1 MSDEVVSFENK
12 MANYVG
18 SKYAVFV
25 SSGSTANA
33 LLAMYL
39 KDHLS
44 KKKVIVFPSTTWI
57 TSVSR
62 FIREGFTPYFI
73 DISLKDLAMDLDKLE
88 LYLKK
93 NGGKVACVFI
103 TSLLGFSPDIDRL
116 KKIEKKYKVKIMMD
130 NCESTF
136 TTYKSKNI
144 SSYFTS
150 TTSTYFGHH
159 LQSVEGGFIF
169 TNDEREYEYFLMSR
183 NHGMT
188 RSLSK
193 NKELYANPD
202 VDSRFDFRFLGDN
215 YRNTNI
221 NAFIGQ
227 LDFAR
232 VDKYVEI
239 RKDLYDHFYE
249 LCQPLSKNVLTIER
263 KQEDVPFSLPF
274 VLPSKKAREEMQ
286 KYCSENNIE
295 NRPIISGNL
304 IRQTCLKKY
313 GNPLKFTNSEIL
325 HHRGLYVGLHSK
337 VLRKNI
343 QSLVNTIVDISA

>member
-1 MSDEVVSFENK
+1 MSDEVINFENK
-12 MANYVG
+12 MARYVG
-18 SKYAVFV
+18 SKYSVFV

-39 KDHLS
+39 KDFFF
-44 KKKVIVFPSTTWI
+44 KKKIVVFPSTTWI

-62 FIREGFTPYFI
+62 FIREGFTPHFI
-73 DISLKDLAMDLDKLE
+73 DISLDDLSIDLDKLE
-88 LYLKK
+88 SYLQK
-93 NGGKVACVFI
+93 NKQKVACVFV
-103 TSLLGFSPDIDRL
+103 TSLLGFSPNIDRL
-116 KKIEKKYKVKIMMD
+116 KSIEEKYNVKIMMD

-136 TTYKSKNI
+136 TTYNGKNI

-159 LQSVEGGFIF
+159 LQSVEGGFVF
-169 TNDEREYEYFLMSR
+169 TNDIREYEYFLMNR

-193 NKELYANPD
+193 NKELYLNPD

-232 VDKYVEI
+232 VDKYVKV
-239 RKDLYDHFYE
+239 RKDLYDYFYE
-249 LCQPLSKNVLTIER
+249 SCEISNVFVVKR
-263 KQEDVPFSLPF
+263 KEEDVPFSLPF
-274 VLPSKKAREEMQ
+274 VLLSKKTKEQVQ
-286 KYCSENNIE
+286 KYCDENSIE

-304 IRQTCLKKY
+304 LRQSCLKKY
-313 GNPLKFTNSEIL
+313 GKPTLYKNSELL
-325 HHRGLYVGLHSK
+325 HHYGLYVGLHSK
-337 VLRKNI
+337 VR
-343 QSLVNTIVDISA
+343 QEDIKKLTSTFV

>member
-1 MSDEVVSFENK
+1 MSDEVINFETK
-12 MANYVG
+12 MAQYVG

-25 SSGSTANA
+25 SSGSTANG

-39 KDHLS
+39 KDFFAT
-44 KKKVIVFPSTTWI
+44 KKTVVFPSTTWI

-62 FIREGFTPYFI
+62 FIREGFTPHFI
-73 DISLKDLAMDLDKLE
+73 DISMKDLSMDLDKLE
-88 LYLKK
+88 AYLQK
-93 NGGKVACVFI
+93 NKSKVACVFI
-103 TSLLGFSPDIDRL
+103 TSLLGFSPDIKRL
-116 KKIEKKYKVKIMMD
+116 KYIEKKYKVKVMMD

-136 TTYKSKNI
+136 TTYDSKNI

-159 LQSVEGGFIF
+159 LQSVEGGFVF
-169 TNDEREYEYFLMSR
+169 TNDESEYEYFLMSR

-193 NKELYANPD
+193 NKEKYINPD

-232 VDKYVEI
+232 IDKYVEI
-239 RKDLYDHFYE
+239 RKDLYDYFYE
-249 LCQPLSKNVLTIER
+249 SCASTDVITIKR
-263 KQEDVPFSLPF
+263 KEEDVPFSLPF
-274 VLPSKKAREEMQ
+274 VLPSKKDRMQIQ
-286 KYCSENNIE
+286 KYCQENGIE

-304 IRQTCLKKY
+304 LRQSCLKKY
-313 GNPLKFTNSEIL
+313 GVPTKYKTSELL

-337 VLRKNI
+337 VSKEDIRKFTGTFCL
-343 QSLVNTIVDISA
+343 S